1 MAVSRSSMS
10 GAEPVSRRALIAGTI
25 GSCKSAFL
33 AIAGVSVVIN
43 LLMLTG
49 PLFMLQIYD
58 RVLTSRSLP
67 TLAVLAGLAAALYV
81 FFGVLE
87 GIRARALGRVG
98 AKVDIG
104 LSGEAFASNISLP
117 LVTGGKGQGFEPVA
131 DLDRLR
137 QFLSG
142 AGPSAIYDMPWLPL
156 YLAVVFLF
164 HPILG
169 LVATAGALIVSILI
183 LVNEW
188 LSRRPVAEAAAQ
200 GSKRNRFSADARRYA
215 EAIAAM
221 GMAGALRNRWEVNN
235 ASFLSAQSKA
245 ADRASLFSTT
255 IKTLR
260 FVLQSAVL
268 GVGGWLA
275 ILQEITPGAMIAAS
289 IITSRALA
297 PVELAVAHWRGFVAA
312 RQSLG
317 RLKLVLGHL
326 PENEIVTR
334 MPLPE
339 RSVEL
344 LDVASG
350 PPGARLAT
358 VRGVSFS
365 LRAGDGLGVI
375 GPSGSGKTTLARAV
389 VGVWPCL
396 NGAVRLDGVET
407 GRWDADRLGAAVGYL
422 PQDVQLFD
430 ASVAENISRF
440 APSPSPDDV
449 IAAAERANVHDLIL
463 SLPEAYDT
471 MLGDGGVALSAGQRQ
486 RIALA
491 RALYRDPFLI
501 VLDEPNSNLD
511 AQGDAALNV
520 AVLSARQR
528 GAVVI
533 VIGHRSSSIAAVDT
547 LLVLQDGRQHD
558 LGPKKDVLE
567 RLTAGNRG
575 ALKVAGHG

>member
-1 MAVSRSSMS
+1 MAASRSSMS
-10 GAEPVSRRALIAGTI
+10 GAEPASRRSLIAGTLR
-25 GSCKSAFL
+25 SCKSAFL

-67 TLAVLAGLAAALYV
+67 TLAVLAGLAAGLYV

-169 LVATAGALIVSILI
+169 LVATVGALVVSILI

-188 LSRRPVAEAAAQ
+188 LSRKPAVEAAAQ

-221 GMAGALRNRWEVNN
+221 GMAGTLRDRWEANN
-235 ASFLSAQSKA
+235 ASFLLAQSKA
-245 ADRASLFSTT
+245 ADRASLFSTA

-317 RLKLVLGHL
+317 RLNLVLGHL
-326 PENEIVTR
+326 PESEVVTE

-344 LDVASG
+344 IDAASG
-350 PPGARLAT
+350 PPGAKLAT

-396 NGAVRLDGVET
+396 SGAVRLDGVET
-407 GRWDADRLGAAVGYL
+407 GRWDADRLGTAVGYL

-440 APSPSPDDV
+440 APSPSPDEV

-528 GAVVI
+528 GAIVI
-533 VIGHRSSSIAAVDT
+533 VIGHRSSAIAAVDR
-547 LLVLQDGRQHD
+547 LLVLEDGRQHD
-558 LGPKKDVLE
+558 LGPKKEVLE

-575 ALKVAGHG
+575 ALKVARHG

>member
-1 MAVSRSSMS
+1 MAASRSSMS
-10 GAEPVSRRALIAGTI
+10 GAEPASRRSLIAGTLR
-25 GSCKSAFL
+25 SCKSAFL

-67 TLAVLAGLAAALYV
+67 TLAVLAGLAAGLYV

-169 LVATAGALIVSILI
+169 LVATVGALVVSILI

-188 LSRRPVAEAAAQ
+188 LSRKPAAEAAAQ

-221 GMAGALRNRWEVNN
+221 GMAGTLRDRWEANN
-235 ASFLSAQSKA
+235 ASFLLAQSKA
-245 ADRASLFSTT
+245 ADRASLFSTA

-317 RLKLVLGHL
+317 RLNLVLGHL
-326 PENEIVTR
+326 PESEVVTE

-344 LDVASG
+344 IDAASG
-350 PPGARLAT
+350 PPGAKLAT

-375 GPSGSGKTTLARAV
+375 GPSGSGAYGMHRSLRATLPNRAR
-389 VGVWPCL
+389 
-396 NGAVRLDGVET
+396 
-407 GRWDADRLGAAVGYL
+407 
-422 PQDVQLFD
+422 
-430 ASVAENISRF
+430 
-440 APSPSPDDV
+440 
-449 IAAAERANVHDLIL
+449 
-463 SLPEAYDT
+463 
-471 MLGDGGVALSAGQRQ
+471 GVAHPPQ
-486 RIALA
+486 A
-491 RALYRDPFLI
+491 RHHDRRSIDR
-501 VLDEPNSNLD
+501 
-511 AQGDAALNV
+511 
-520 AVLSARQR
+520 AR
-528 GAVVI
+528 
-533 VIGHRSSSIAAVDT
+533 
-547 LLVLQDGRQHD
+547 
-558 LGPKKDVLE
+558 
-567 RLTAGNRG
+567 RLWPLPSGC
-575 ALKVAGHG
+575 

>member
-1 MAVSRSSMS
+1 MAASRSSMS
-10 GAEPVSRRALIAGTI
+10 GAEPASRRSLIAGTLR
-25 GSCKSAFL
+25 SCKSAFL

-67 TLAVLAGLAAALYV
+67 TLAVLAGLAAGLYV

-117 LVTGGKGQGFEPVA
+117 LVTGGKGQRFEPVA

-169 LVATAGALIVSILI
+169 LVATVGALVVSILI

-188 LSRRPVAEAAAQ
+188 LSRKPAAEAAAQ

-221 GMAGALRNRWEVNN
+221 GMAGTLRDRWEANN
-235 ASFLSAQSKA
+235 ASFLLAQSKA
-245 ADRASLFSTT
+245 ADRASLFSTA

-317 RLKLVLGHL
+317 RLNLVLGHL
-326 PENEIVTR
+326 PESEVVTE

-344 LDVASG
+344 IDAASG
-350 PPGARLAT
+350 PPGAKLAT

-396 NGAVRLDGVET
+396 SGAVRLDGVET
-407 GRWDADRLGAAVGYL
+407 GRWDADRLGTAVGYL

-440 APSPSPDDV
+440 APSPSPDEV

-528 GAVVI
+528 GAIVI
-533 VIGHRSSSIAAVDT
+533 VIGHRSSAIAAVDR
-547 LLVLQDGRQHD
+547 LLVLEDGRQHD
-558 LGPKKDVLE
+558 LGPKKEVLE
-567 RLTAGNRG
+567 RLTAGDRG
-575 ALKVAGHG
+575 ALKVARHG

>member
-1 MAVSRSSMS
+1 MAASRSSLS
-10 GAEPVSRRALIAGTI
+10 GAEPVSRRSLIARTI

-67 TLAVLAGLAAALYV
+67 TLAVLAALAAALYL

-169 LVATAGALIVSILI
+169 FVAMGGALVVSVLI

-188 LSRRPVAEAAAQ
+188 LARDPAAEAAAQ

-221 GMAGALRNRWEVNN
+221 GMAGALRDRWEANN
-235 ASFLSAQSKA
+235 VSFLLAQSKA
-245 ADRASLFSTT
+245 ADRTSLFSTT

-275 ILQEITPGAMIAAS
+275 VLQEITPGAMIAAS
-289 IITSRALA
+289 IVTSRALA

-317 RLKLVLGHL
+317 RLSLVLGHL
-326 PENEIVTR
+326 PESDVVTE

-339 RSVEL
+339 RSVQL
-344 LDVASG
+344 TDAASG
-350 PPGARLAT
+350 PPGAKIAT

-471 MLGDGGVALSAGQRQ
+471 VLGEGGIALSAGQRQ

-491 RALYRDPFLI
+491 RALYRDPFLV

-511 AQGDAALNV
+511 AQGDAALNA

-533 VIGHRSSSIAAVDT
+533 VIGHRPSSIAAVDT
-547 LLVLQDGRQHD
+547 LLVLQDGRQRD
-558 LGPKKDVLE
+558 FGPKKQVLE
-567 RLTAGNRG
+567 RLTAGNPG
-575 ALKVAGHG
+575 ALKAARHG